1 MNAVVYARYSSHKQ
15 GEQSIE
21 GQLASA
27 YKFAGEHGYTIIHE
41 YIDRAQTGR
50 NDDREQ
56 FQQML
61 KDTAKRQFEAIII
74 WKIDRFGR
82 NREEIAFNKYR
93 CKKNGVKVLYTAESI
108 PDTPEGII
116 LEAVLEGMAEYYSVQ
131 LATNV
136 KRGMDNV
143 ARKGQSVGGTIPL
156 GYRTG
161 PDKHLELDPKT
172 APLVK
177 RIFEMYAAG
186 QTQKDIIE
194 QLNAEGLRNRRGN
207 PLTVNSIHTLLKNKK
222 YIGIY
227 HYDGREYPDAYI
239 PALIDL
245 ETFAKDQTM
254 LAQNRKAPARKWTK
268 ADYLLTG
275 KLFCGLCGATMVG
288 ESGTGKSGAKYLYY
302 NCLEKKK
309 RHGCRKKAVRK
320 QWIEDL
326 VMKKAV
332 SIVMSDEMIDFIT
345 ERVYDAYIQQDT
357 NSAYKD
363 ALHRELEQVTAAQNN
378 LLRALEA
385 GIFNEATKQR
395 MDELDE
401 QKKDLEAAL
410 ADAELISGL
419 RLTKKQIRDFLVQ
432 FRDMDINE
440 PECRRRI
447 IDIFINSVFVYDDK
461 VTITFNYSGDN
472 RTITLREV
480 DEAAKS
486 VRSLRGVGHQLEKA
500 EGPCAIACDGT
511 LAGRLFLAFP
521 AKFEDQV
528 CRRKVKGSCLAWV
541 FHVKDSRK
549 PRFSRLA
556 GAFSFCR
563 SVKNERLRRVKKRPK
578 NQTRSVRR
586 SVNFLT
592 KICPSP
598 LQNGGTSCMICP
610 VEDDPVRAAIHRVLS
625 VPALFQNRGRTV
637 SARH

>member
-194 QLNAEGLRNRRGN
+194 QLNAEGLRNRKDN

-227 HYDGREYPDAYI
+227 HYDGKEYPDAYI
-239 PALIDL
+239 PALIDPD
-245 ETFAKDQTM
+245 TFAKVQTM
-254 LAQNRKAPARKWTK
+254 LAQNRKAPARKWIK

-288 ESGTGKSGAKYLYY
+288 ESGTSKSGAKYLYY

-320 QWIEDL
+320 QWIEDV

-332 SIVMSDEMIDFIT
+332 SIVMSDEMINFIT
-345 ERVYDAYIQQDT
+345 ERVYDAYVQQDT

-363 ALHRELEQVTAAQNN
+363 ALHKELEQVTAAQNN

-395 MDELDE
+395 MDALDE
-401 QKKDLEAAL
+401 QKKELEAAL
-410 ADAELISGL
+410 ADAELASGL

-480 DEAAKS
+480 DEATKS
-486 VRSLRGVGHQLEKA
+486 VRGLSPTGH
-500 EGPCAIACDGT
+500 
-511 LAGRLFLAFP
+511 
-521 AKFEDQV
+521 
-528 CRRKVKGSCLAWV
+528 
-541 FHVKDSRK
+541 HVKSPRK
-549 PRFSRLA
+549 PSISRLA

-563 SVKNERLRRVKKRPK
+563 SVKM
-578 NQTRSVRR
+578 S
-586 SVNFLT
+586 
-592 KICPSP
+592 
-598 LQNGGTSCMICP
+598 G
-610 VEDDPVRAAIHRVLS
+610 
-625 VPALFQNRGRTV
+625 
-637 SARH
+637 